1 MRRVEEFSG
10 VVVLAY
16 AFMSNHFHIFIYVP
30 SAEEIGEGEI
40 LRRIRVLYRDASLS
54 QVVATWNRLKTEE
67 QELFKRARPA
77 KKYVSRFEAY
87 KSSFVR
93 RMWNSAEFMR
103 TFKQHFTM
111 SFNGRREHSGT
122 MFEGRYHER
131 NHPAERPTMW
141 RTSAYIDINAWKAG
155 IAERPE
161 DYRWCSFAAAVRG
174 DRAEADRL
182 QDEGRY
188 VELSQLAATL
198 AFLEPHTPEVWSYAA
213 WNLAYNIS
221 VMMPTHEDRWRWVL
235 AAIRLLRD
243 DGLALNPGS
252 PELCRELAWL
262 FEIKIGAG
270 IDDAAPLYRRKW
282 REIAR
287 DAAERSNWT
296 DLGLDESVMREVA
309 SRYGVQDWTDP
320 LACAIYFAHVGL
332 ASASGRTRSMLLEIV
347 RQSLWMMSHPQS
359 TPTVRPRKSD
369 GAAINPK
376 PLDTLVKTPGHF
388 G

>member
-1 MRRVEEFSG
+1 MRKNRFIGQDRCYHLISRLAHRAFFLDDEEKDRAVALMRRVEEFSG

-67 QELFKRARPA
+67 QELFKRARPT

-155 IAERPE
+155 MAERPE
-161 DYRWCSFAAAVRG
+161 GYRWCSFAAAVRG
-174 DRAEADRL
+174 DRKARAGYAFMYGGGGWRVVREWHEQSMQEAMGEVLKAREAEKEECRARRGAAASSSKADPKL
-182 QDEGRY
+182 AMPDK
-188 VELSQLAATL
+188 VEL
-198 AFLEPHTPEVWSYAA
+198 
-213 WNLAYNIS
+213 
-221 VMMPTHEDRWRWVL
+221 
-235 AAIRLLRD
+235 
-243 DGLALNPGS
+243 GLARGS
-252 PELCRELAWL
+252 EKTARRILELLADGPMRPSALREAVG
-262 FEIKIGAG
+262 IKSPIHF
-270 IDDAAPLYRRKW
+270 
-282 REIAR
+282 
-287 DAAERSNWT
+287 
-296 DLGLDESVMREVA
+296 
-309 SRYGVQDWTDP
+309 SRYYLRPLMERGMIERTDP
-320 LACAIYFAHVGL
+320 DSPKSPRQEYKLA
-332 ASASGRTRSMLLEIV
+332 
-347 RQSLWMMSHPQS
+347 
-359 TPTVRPRKSD
+359 
-369 GAAINPK
+369 
-376 PLDTLVKTPGHF
+376 
-388 G
+388 